1 MKKHILL
8 LCFLL
13 SLHFTKSIDDE
24 VFDIGYDLLSKILRG
39 MTKTGTT
46 RCSEIFINNKEI
58 LSDTLKE
65 IINNNKES
73 PNIIDIISKIWNY
86 GKLIFIQDL
95 FDKCKLEKISYLQNK
110 IFSKNGIIEMGTEI
124 ENNNEKIFGLIKEI
138 VKGKD
143 SDEKLTLVGRIISIV
158 LNFYVE

>member
-1 MKKHILL
+1 M
-8 LCFLL
+8 
-13 SLHFTKSIDDE
+13 
-24 VFDIGYDLLSKILRG
+24 
-39 MTKTGTT
+39 
-46 RCSEIFINNKEI
+46 
-58 LSDTLKE
+58 KE

-124 ENNNEKIFGLIKEI
+124 ENNNEKIFELIKEI